1 VAVELAVDLT
11 VPVRLPALLS
21 TAQAV
26 LCELLGLPDSPAMY
40 VAVGR
45 PRDQGVL
52 ADPGRRATP
61 DEVEAI
67 EIEPGR
73 RTARWEVVD
82 EAGAT
87 LVMPLATPFAD
98 DVRLTLEP
106 RRDARG
112 IVTALSLA
120 LAAALL
126 SDTTVIDTD
135 IGLIDAHTEPA
146 AFVHAWRLQPENSP
160 IDHAS
165 LRFLR
170 QFEATRD
177 WPSH

>member
-1 VAVELAVDLT
+1 MAIELAVDLT
-11 VPVRLPALLS
+11 VPVQLPALLS
-21 TAQAV
+21 TAQA
-26 LCELLGLPDSPAMY
+26 LLSELLGLTDAPAFD

-45 PRDQGVL
+45 RRDQGVL
-52 ADPGRRATP
+52 AEPGRRATP

-67 EIEPGR
+67 EIGPGR
-73 RTARWEVVD
+73 RPADWEVVD

-87 LVMPLATPFAD
+87 LVLPLVTPFD
-98 DVRLTLEP
+98 HDVRLTLEP

-126 SDTTVIDTD
+126 GDTTVIDTD
-135 IGLIDAHTEPA
+135 IGLIDTRTQPA
-146 AFVHAWRLQPENSP
+146 AFVHAWRLHPEDGP
-160 IDHAS
+160 ISETS

-170 QFEATRD
+170 QFEATRN